1 MIKKVLNVKIELYKH
16 EVVSWKLNTVT
27 PKNLERLPPLPPTHT
42 LKNHIPFL
50 LILYSSNII

>member
-1 MIKKVLNVKIELYKH
+1 MIKKVLNVKIELFKH

-27 PKNLERLPPLPPTHT
+27 PQNLERPPPPTHT